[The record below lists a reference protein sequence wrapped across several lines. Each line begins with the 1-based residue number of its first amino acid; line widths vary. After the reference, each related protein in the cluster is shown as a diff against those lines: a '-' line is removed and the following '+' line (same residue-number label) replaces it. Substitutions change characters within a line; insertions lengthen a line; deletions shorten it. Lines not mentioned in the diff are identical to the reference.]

1 MLPGRNNLF
10 GVIIY
15 LLDAP
20 TACGYKKKANQT
32 MTCLQFYTFSTEAEC
47 GQTLFGHDKLI
58 TRKPPG
64 KENHQEKKLQKVGN
78 ELIILR
84 NPSEN

>member
-1 MLPGRNNLF
+1 
-10 GVIIY
+10 
-15 LLDAP
+15 
-20 TACGYKKKANQT
+20 

-64 KENHQEKKLQKVGN
+64 KEIAKSGKWAHYLEKSIGKLTRYIEKTGN
-78 ELIILR
+78 
-84 NPSEN
+84 